1 MNGMDF
7 LAEKIGKK
15 QLISIVGM
23 IIISQMSTEIW
34 QVICVCVVCLAGIA
48 SQLVID
54 WFKKPG
60 QPEPPAEPKLN
71 KPIPVEPPRN
81 GSEFQQA
88 G

>member
-1 MNGMDF
+1 MNGMEF

-23 IIISQMSTEIW
+23 LIISQMSTEIW

-54 WFKKPG
+54 WFKNPSSEKTVNPPKADKP
-60 QPEPPAEPKLN
+60 
-71 KPIPVEPPRN
+71 
-81 GSEFQQA
+81 
-88 G
+88 